1 MSRHFKP
8 AEFTKVHGRIA
19 PGKPPME
26 LKAEDIAMDALDALH
41 KLGVYVPPGVLTA
54 MVRDLR
60 DACDGEW
67 SRLPVDI
74 TVMGAM
80 DAAPDLAPLVMTAAL
95 GSPIQFLQAWLPGFI
110 HIITAA
116 RNLDR
121 LIGSTTAGSWED
133 EEIIFGTL
141 EPTGLPQPYGDYTAV
156 PLASWNVNFERRSIV
171 RFEQGMEVG
180 DLEQL
185 RTARMKVDSAA
196 EKRNS
201 AGLSLDILRNR
212 IGFYGFNSG
221 AGRTY
226 GFLND
231 PNAPAYVNVAAGAGG
246 LPWSTKV
253 FKEITAD
260 IREVAASLQA
270 NTTGVF
276 NPQRDN
282 WVMALPTS
290 VSQYLTVMTDQG
302 ISVQKWIDDTF
313 KGKLRIEDAPELQG
327 ANGGANALIAWA
339 ETIQDG
345 ASSDGGKVWEQIVPV
360 RFRTIGSERRIK
372 AYVEDYGNALAG
384 ALLKRPYAVVRR
396 SGI

>member
-8 AEFTKVHGRIA
+8 AEFSKVAGRIA
-19 PGKPPME
+19 PGKAPME

-41 KLGVYVPPGVLTA
+41 RVGIFVPPGVLTA

-67 SRLPVDI
+67 RNLPAD
-74 TVMGAM
+74 MSAM
-80 DAAPDLAPLVMTAAL
+80 DAVPDLAPLVMTAGL
-95 GSPIQFLQAWLPGFI
+95 GAPIQFLQAWLPGFI

-121 LIGSTTAGSWED
+121 LIGSTTVGSWED
-133 EEIIFGTL
+133 EEIILGTL
-141 EPTGLPQPYGDYTAV
+141 EPTGLPQAYGDYNAV

-212 IGFYGFNSG
+212 IGFYGFNNG

-231 PNAPAYVNVAAGAGG
+231 PNAPAYVNVAAGTGG
-246 LPWSTKV
+246 LPWSTKT
-253 FKEITAD
+253 FKEIQAD
-260 IREVAASLQA
+260 IREVAAALQA
-270 NTTGVF
+270 ATTGVF
-276 NPQRDN
+276 NPQRDA

-290 VSQYLTVMTDQG
+290 VSQYFTVTTDQG
-302 ISVQKWIDDTF
+302 VSVQEWLDKTF

-327 ANGGANALIAWA
+327 ANGGANVLIAWV
-339 ETIQDG
+339 ETIMDG
-345 ASSDGGKVWEQIVPV
+345 ASTDGGKVWEQLVPV

-372 AYVEDYGNALAG
+372 TYVEDYGNALAG
-384 ALLKRPYAVVRR
+384 TLLKRPFAVVRR